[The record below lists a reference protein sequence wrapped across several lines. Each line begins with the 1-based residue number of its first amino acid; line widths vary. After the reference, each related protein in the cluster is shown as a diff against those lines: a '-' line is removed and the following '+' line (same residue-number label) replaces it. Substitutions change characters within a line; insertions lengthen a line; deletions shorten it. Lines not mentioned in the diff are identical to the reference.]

1 MESENTNSNFYEK
14 HVEYS
19 VLSSYPP
26 FSTSLKKRDQYREDL
41 TAEDLRIASKV
52 NTEDEDAEERM
63 YSTLEVKWSDDLDEA
78 RLYQKRYGK
87 DVREAQKVAIEREG
101 LNPEGLDVPSDV

>member
-1 MESENTNSNFYEK
+1 MESENKNSDFYEK

-26 FSTSLKKRDQYREDL
+26 FSISLKKREDYRDDL
-41 TAEDLRIASKV
+41 AAEDLRIASKIKA
-52 NTEDEDAEERM
+52 EDEDAMERM
-63 YSTLEVKWSDDLDEA
+63 YSTLEVKWSDDLEEA

-87 DVREAQKVAIEREG
+87 DQREAQKVAVEREG
-101 LNPEGLDVPSDV
+101 LDPEGLDVPSDV